1 MGDPKKRRK
10 QYSTPRKKW
19 DKQLL
24 ESERKLVNFYGLKNK
39 KELRKHTTWLRNK
52 RQIARSLLALPLE
65 TRMVREKEL
74 MSGLRKINLVKSDA
88 ILDDVLGL
96 KVEELLE
103 KRLQTIIL
111 RKGLANTSKQARQFI
126 VHGHISLKGKR
137 ISAPGYLV
145 HIDEVSEL
153 GWHRK
158 PLKIENEKP
167 KKDLKK
173 EFEESAGAEAV
184 TEGSSAGKEKV
195 KETSVEKP
203 VEEKK
208 EEKKE
213 ETSEKTEE
221 QPPAKQG
228 ASHPTDAKS
237 QKGETVEMEAAE

>member
-10 QYSTPRKKW
+10 QYTTPRKKW

-24 ESERKLVNFYGLKNK
+24 ESERKVVNFYGLKNK

-65 TRMVREKEL
+65 TRMIREKEL
-74 MSGLRKINLVKSDA
+74 MSGLRKIDLVKADA

-103 KRLQTIIL
+103 KRLQTAIL

-126 VHGHISLKGKR
+126 VHGHISIKGKR

-145 HIDEVSEL
+145 HIDEISEL

-158 PLKIENEKP
+158 PIKIENEKP

-173 EFEESAGAEAV
+173 EFEESAGKAQTEEKAEEAPA
-184 TEGSSAGKEKV
+184 EKPAEEKV
-195 KETSVEKP
+195 
-203 VEEKK
+203 EKK
-208 EEKKE
+208 EEAP
-213 ETSEKTEE
+213 EKTE
-221 QPPAKQG
+221 
-228 ASHPTDAKS
+228 T
-237 QKGETVEMEAAE
+237 ETKEEPKAEATE

>member
-10 QYSTPRKKW
+10 QYTTPRKKW

-24 ESERKLVNFYGLKNK
+24 VSERKLVDFYGLKNK
-39 KELRKHTTWLRNK
+39 KELRKHITWLRNK

-74 MSGLRKINLVKSDA
+74 VSGLRKIGLVKTDA

-103 KRLQTIIL
+103 KRLQTLTL

-126 VHGHISLKGKR
+126 VHGHISIKGKR

-145 HIDEVSEL
+145 PIDEASEL
-153 GWHRK
+153 GWHKK
-158 PLKIENEKP
+158 PLKIENDKP

-173 EFEESAGAEAV
+173 EFEESAG
-184 TEGSSAGKEKV
+184 TEI
-195 KETSVEKP
+195 ETPTET

-208 EEKKE
+208 EKVTATKG
-213 ETSEKTEE
+213 SPAATEE
-221 QPPAKQG
+221 NTPK
-228 ASHPTDAKS
+228 D
-237 QKGETVEMEAAE
+237 KGKVEATE